1 MQVDHHDLAHEFPE
15 FKDEIYKLK
24 ISSTH
29 FARLFDEYERTE
41 REVHRIEVEDVPVS
55 DILIEDLKK
64 KLRAEGYSIATIT
77 GPTLLKQLRELIKAT
92 RSAPP

>member
-64 KLRAEGYSIATIT
+64 KRLHLKDEIYALLRNGGVPAH
-77 GPTLLKQLRELIKAT
+77 
-92 RSAPP
+92 

>member
-64 KLRAEGYSIATIT
+64 KRLHLKDEIY
-77 GPTLLKQLRELIKAT
+77 TLLRNGGVPAH
-92 RSAPP
+92 

>member
-15 FKDEIYKLK
+15 FKDEIHKLK

-29 FARLFDEYERTE
+29 FARLFDAYEQTE

-55 DILIEDLKK
+55 DAYVEDLKK
-64 KLRAEGYSIATIT
+64 KRLHLKDEIYALLRGGGVPAH
-77 GPTLLKQLRELIKAT
+77 
-92 RSAPP
+92 